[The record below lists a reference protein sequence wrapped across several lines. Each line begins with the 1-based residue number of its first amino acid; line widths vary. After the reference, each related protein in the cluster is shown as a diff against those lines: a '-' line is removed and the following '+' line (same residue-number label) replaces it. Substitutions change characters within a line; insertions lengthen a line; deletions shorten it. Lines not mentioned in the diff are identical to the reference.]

1 MPRFLRIK
9 RCLLVGASV
18 AGLAGWAASVPGE
31 PVSARVPKPVAVAP
45 AASETLASLAQRHP
59 ALAAVY
65 EPAQHPLTCQHGGEG
80 AISCAMYAPRFRPGR
95 AFQDTP
101 NATGSS
107 EFSTVPGARWPQ
119 PGGRGSP
126 VEITYSYSNLL
137 DGGMTGVTT
146 TELQNA
152 VEEALELWASVAPL
166 EFVEV
171 TDSGSPVNDNS
182 YPASGEPNLRFGH
195 HEFDGSGSVLAH
207 AYFPLSTSTA
217 GLSGDLHFD
226 NGESWDIEPGPGKI
240 DFLEVCVH
248 ELGHSLGLNHQ
259 NPPRQAIMNPYYGE
273 RFLGPGTAFLFRDD
287 RRGITRIYG
296 PALSGGSI
304 TQNLLDG
311 NLEPLLSV
319 AVRRQLGW

>member
-1 MPRFLRIK
+1 MPRLPRILQ
-9 RCLLVGASV
+9 CLLLSFSV
-18 AGLAGWAASVPGE
+18 AGIAGWSASTAVDQSPAPAE
-31 PVSARVPKPVAVAP
+31 KMVTVAP
-45 AASETLASLAQRHP
+45 AVPVALSARHP

-65 EPAQHPLTCQHGGEG
+65 ANAEQPHDCQQHAGDG

-101 NATGSS
+101 NAVGSS

-119 PGGRGSP
+119 PGGRGNP
-126 VEITYSYSNLL
+126 VAITYSYSNLL

-166 EFVEV
+166 EFEEV
-171 TDSGSPVNDNS
+171 TDSGSPVNDDS

-195 HEFDGSGSVLAH
+195 HTFDGAGSVLAH

-248 ELGHSLGLNHQ
+248 ELGHALGLNHQ
-259 NPPRQAIMNPYYGE
+259 NPPRQAIMNPFYAE
-273 RFLGPGTAFLFRDD
+273 RYLGPGTAFLFRDD

-296 PALSGGSI
+296 PALSGGAI